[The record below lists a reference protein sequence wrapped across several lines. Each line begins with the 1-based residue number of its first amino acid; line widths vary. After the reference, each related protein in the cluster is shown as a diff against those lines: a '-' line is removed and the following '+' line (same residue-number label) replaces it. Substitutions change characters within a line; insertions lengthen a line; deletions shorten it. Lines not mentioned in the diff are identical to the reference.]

1 VEQKVRDGYLA
12 KLKQA
17 EEIARQ
23 FPAGSFERESWTNIA
38 NGYRYLLD
46 RTPKPDGLVWKFI
59 AFARPGFASLVS
71 FWRRRL
77 QIGRKTKHKSPSIPD
92 FKSVCSELLAFGVEQ
107 FPGLP
112 YATVVVFFVQ

>member
-46 RTPKPDGLVWKFI
+46 RTPKPDGLV
-59 AFARPGFASLVS
+59 
-71 FWRRRL
+71 
-77 QIGRKTKHKSPSIPD
+77 
-92 FKSVCSELLAFGVEQ
+92 
-107 FPGLP
+107 
-112 YATVVVFFVQ
+112 